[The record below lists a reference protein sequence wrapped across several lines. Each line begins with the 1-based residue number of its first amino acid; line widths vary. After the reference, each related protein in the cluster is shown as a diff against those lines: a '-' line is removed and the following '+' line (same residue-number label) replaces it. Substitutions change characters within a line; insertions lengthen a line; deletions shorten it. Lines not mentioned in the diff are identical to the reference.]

1 MGRFKHKQVAEMK
14 KILVTGGAGYIG
26 SVLVKHLLDRGYYVR
41 AFDILFFGE
50 YPIRAFLKNPKFEL
64 VRGDMRN
71 LQDFPNL
78 LDGVYAVIH
87 LASLSNDPSCDVDP
101 QDTVDINYTASVKL
115 AELCKK
121 NKVKR
126 FLFSSSCSVY
136 GASEDM
142 VLDEQSEKAPVSL
155 YAKSKIDFENKLLE
169 MMDKDFSPIILRNG
183 TVFGLSP
190 RMRFDLVVNIMTK
203 YAVTENKIF
212 IVGGGLNWRPIVHVD
227 DVATAFI
234 LALGAPLE
242 KVKGEIFN
250 VGLNELNFQIKDIAS
265 KVKKI
270 IPPTKIE
277 YAPSDKD
284 ARSYRVSF
292 NKIENILGFKAKK
305 SVEDGVKE
313 IAKAIRDGTLGD
325 LDNTKYITLKRVM
338 ELKNMPFA
346 KGGLRI
352 RNSFLPFA
360 LPSIGEEEINEV
372 VDTLKSGWVTTGP
385 KTKRFEEEMKK
396 YLGCKHAIALSSC
409 TAALHLA
416 LVALGIKEGDEVITS
431 PVTFPSTANVVIHCG
446 AKPIFADID
455 KKTLN
460 IDPNKIEQKI
470 TKKTKAIIAV
480 DLAGQPCE
488 YDQIRKIAQKYNIP
502 IIEDAAHSIGA
513 EYHGKKIGTLNKA
526 TCFSFYPI
534 KNITTGEGGLLATD
548 DDKLADT
555 ARTYSLHGMSKNAWQ
570 RYSAKGT
577 PYWETVAPGYKY
589 NMTDIQAAIGLHQ
602 INKLEDFIDK
612 RKKYAKLYK
621 DAFSKINEII
631 IPDTIGAV
639 KHAWHLFIILLDI
652 DKLKITRDEFV
663 DLMKQENIGTGIHFV
678 SLHMHEY
685 YKKTFGFK
693 KGDYPNAAYVS
704 DRIVSLPL
712 YPKMN
717 VNDLID
723 VVNAAKKI
731 IAYYKA

>member
-1 MGRFKHKQVAEMK
+1 MAEIK

-26 SVLVKHLLDRGYYVR
+26 SVLVKRLLDKGYYVR
-41 AFDILFFGE
+41 VFDSLFFGE
-50 YPIRAFLKNPKFEL
+50 DPVRNFLKNRNFEL
-64 VRGDMRN
+64 VKGDMRN
-71 LQDFPNL
+71 LEEFPDILKNIH
-78 LDGVYAVIH
+78 AVIH
-87 LASLSNDPSCDVDP
+87 LASLSNDPSCDLDP
-101 QDTVDINYTASVKL
+101 QDTIDINYNSSVRL

-121 NKVKR
+121 NKIKR

-136 GASEDM
+136 GARQDFI
-142 VLDEQSEKAPVSL
+142 LDETSEKAPVSL

-169 MMDKDFSPIILRNG
+169 MEDKDFCPTILRNG

-190 RMRFDLVVNIMTK
+190 RMRFDLIINIMTK
-203 YAVTENKIF
+203 YAVTQNKIF
-212 IVGGGLNWRPIVHVD
+212 IVGGGLNWRPLVHVE
-227 DVATAFI
+227 DVAAAFI
-234 LALGAPLE
+234 LALEAPLE

-250 VGLNELNFQIKDIAS
+250 VGSNELNFQVKDIAS
-265 KVKKI
+265 MIKKI
-270 IPPTKIE
+270 MPGVEIE
-277 YAPSDKD
+277 YTPSDTD
-284 ARSYRVSF
+284 TRSYRVCF
-292 NKIENILGFKAKK
+292 DKIKNTLTFKTTK
-305 SVEDGVKE
+305 SVEDGIKE
-313 IAKAIRDGTLGD
+313 IAKVIKDGTLGD
-325 LDNTKYITLKRVM
+325 LDSTKYITLKRIV
-338 ELKNMPFA
+338 ELKSIPFA

-352 RNSFLPFA
+352 RHSFLPFA

-372 VDTLKSGWVTTGP
+372 VDTLKSGWITTGP
-385 KTKRFEEEMKK
+385 KTKKFEEEMRK
-396 YLGCKHAIALSSC
+396 YIGCKHAVALSSC

-431 PVTFPSTANVVIHCG
+431 PITFPSTANVIIHCG

-488 YDQIRKIAQKYNIP
+488 YDQIRKIAQKYGTP

-548 DDKLADT
+548 DDKLAET
-555 ARTYSLHGMSKNAWQ
+555 ARIYSLHGMSKDAWQ

-631 IPDTIGAV
+631 IPDTIGTV

-712 YPKMN
+712 YPKMTI
-717 VNDLID
+717 NDLMD
-723 VVNAAKKI
+723 VINAVKKI
-731 IAYYKA
+731 INYYKKDK

>member
-1 MGRFKHKQVAEMK
+1 MK

-26 SVLVKHLLDRGYYVR
+26 SVLVKQLLERGYYVR
-41 AFDILFFGE
+41 AFDRLFFGE
-50 YPIRAFLKNPKFEL
+50 DPIKGLFKNPKFEL
-64 VRGDMRN
+64 IKGDIRD

-78 LDGVYAVIH
+78 LDGIYAVIH

-101 QDTVDINYTASVKL
+101 QDTMDINYTASLKL

-121 NKVKR
+121 NRIKR

-142 VLDEQSEKAPVSL
+142 ILDEQSEKAPVSL

-169 MMDKDFSPIILRNG
+169 IMDKDFSPIILRNG

-203 YAVTENKIF
+203 YAINENKIF
-212 IVGGGLNWRPIVHVD
+212 IVGGGLNWRPIVHVY
-227 DVATAFI
+227 DVAIAFI
-234 LALGAPLE
+234 LALEAPLE
-242 KVKGEIFN
+242 EVKGEIFN
-250 VGLNELNFQIKDIAS
+250 VGSNELNFRIKDIAAN
-265 KVKKI
+265 VKKI
-270 IPPTKIE
+270 IPSIEIE

-284 ARSYRVSF
+284 TRNYRVSF
-292 NKIENILGFKAKK
+292 DKIKRVLGFKAKK
-305 SVEDGVKE
+305 SVEDGIKE
-313 IAKAIRDGTLGD
+313 IAKAIKNGDLGD
-325 LDNTKYITLKRVM
+325 LDSTKYVNLKRLV
-338 ELKNMPFA
+338 ELKSIPFA

-352 RNSFLPFA
+352 RHSFLPFA

-372 VDTLKSGWVTTGP
+372 VDTLKSGWITTGP

-396 YLGCKHAIALSSC
+396 YTGCKHAIALSSC

-431 PVTFPSTANVVIHCG
+431 PVTFPSTANVIIHCG
-446 AKPIFADID
+446 AKPVFADID

-488 YDQIRKIAQKYNIP
+488 YDKIRKIAQKYDIP

-513 EYHGKKIGTLNKA
+513 EYAGKKIGTLNKA

-548 DDKLADT
+548 DDKLAET
-555 ARTYSLHGMSKNAWQ
+555 ARIYSLHGMSKNAWQ
-570 RYSAKGT
+570 RYSAKGS

-602 INKLEDFIDK
+602 IKKLDDFIDK
-612 RKKYAKLYK
+612 REKYAKMYK
-621 DAFSKINEII
+621 DAFSKVEEITIPIQIN
-631 IPDTIGAV
+631 GV
-639 KHAWHLFIILLDI
+639 RHAWHLFVILLDI
-652 DKLKITRDEFV
+652 DKLKITRDKFM

-678 SLHMHEY
+678 SLHMHKY
-685 YKKTFGFK
+685 YKKAFGFK
-693 KGDYPNAAYVS
+693 DEDYPNASYVS

-712 YPKMN
+712 YPKMS

-723 VVNAAKKI
+723 VVNATKKI
-731 IAYYKA
+731 IAYYSK